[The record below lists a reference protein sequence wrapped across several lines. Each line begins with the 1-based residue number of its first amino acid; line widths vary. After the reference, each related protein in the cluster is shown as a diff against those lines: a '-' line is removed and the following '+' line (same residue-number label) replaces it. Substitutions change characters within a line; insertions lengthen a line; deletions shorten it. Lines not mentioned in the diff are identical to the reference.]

1 MWVTSLWGS
10 LSAGIGYASQ
20 VIVVLLNFYYII
32 VLAWALFYL
41 FSSFTIDLPWG
52 SCDHEWNTGGCRALS
67 LFMRNLKHAAGFFL
81 FFLSQCS
88 ADPTKG
94 NLLLPRAKAQ
104 ESVLVPMWV
113 GFRFGVL
120 GPCSAVGT
128 FVGEALLISVF
139 AREAPV
145 LCSCDLPGD
154 SCSGLQQTW
163 VPSSLASF
171 SPLVLCISL
180 VVLVLWFC

>member
-1 MWVTSLWGS
+1 M
-10 LSAGIGYASQ
+10 
-20 VIVVLLNFYYII
+20 
-32 VLAWALFYL
+32 
-41 FSSFTIDLPWG
+41 LPVF
-52 SCDHEWNTGGCRALS
+52 L
-67 LFMRNLKHAAGFFL
+67 GFFL
-81 FFLSQCS
+81 TQCS
-88 ADPTKG
+88 ADPTEG

-104 ESVLVPMWV
+104 ESVLVPVWV

-154 SCSGLQQTW
+154 SCSGPQQTW

-171 SPLVLCISL
+171 NPLVLCVSL
-180 VVLVLWFC
+180 VVLVLWFCSAFPWKEFLFVHPWGYNSSQSQCQGVSTLWMDREGLFRSPGTPGTAAYSPCFPGPFPQRTAWSFRRQTRPST